1 MTPRKFIVAACLTFS
16 GCDSELGFFAGN
28 ALGDE
33 ITGTV
38 TQVVDG
44 DTIHVSVGSTKH
56 VIRLSEIDTPERDQP
71 WGRQASRALA
81 HKLNKARIT
90 VRTTETDRYGRLV
103 GKVLLGSRDI
113 NREMVLEGHAWV
125 YRQYMRDRSL
135 LEDERT
141 ARRLKVGLWGSD
153 HPIEP
158 WRWRRG
164 TRASLAPTVQA
175 DNENITGPGPLI
187 GGLTPEKILVQFGY
201 RGAKGVSQDQ
211 IKGYKR
217 VFGLLDLDRNK
228 KLSVK
233 EYVDDGRY
241 MDRQAR
247 AGIFLAS
254 DANHDATVTE
264 AEYIENRII
273 TDEAKQIFHSMDADN
288 DGRVRRQEM
297 LKHGTI
303 NDTNLADAVFTSL
316 DTDANGELVIPEYLR
331 VWGSW
336 ARH

>member
-1 MTPRKFIVAACLTFS
+1 MTPRKFIVAACLIFS
-16 GCDSELGFFAGN
+16 GCESELGFFAGN

-38 TQVVDG
+38 TRVVDG
-44 DTIHVSVGSTKH
+44 DTIHVAVGLTKH

-81 HKLNKARIT
+81 EKLNGGRVT
-90 VRTTETDRYGRLV
+90 VLTTEMDRYGRLV
-103 GKVLLGSRDI
+103 GKVLFGSRDI
-113 NREMVLEGHAWV
+113 NREMVREGHAWV

-273 TDEAKQIFHSMDADN
+273 TDEAKQIFRSMDADS

-303 NDTNLADAVFTSL
+303 NDANLADAVFTSL
-316 DTDANGELVIPEYLR
+316 DIDANGELVIPEYLR

>member
-1 MTPRKFIVAACLTFS
+1 MKAKQLRQTWVFVALA
-16 GCDSELGFFAGN
+16 FFAGN
-28 ALGDE
+28 SLGDE
-33 ITGTV
+33 ITGLV
-38 TQVVDG
+38 TRVVDG
-44 DTIHVSVGSTKH
+44 DTIHVAVGLTKH

-81 HKLNKARIT
+81 DKLNRARVT
-90 VRTTETDRYGRLV
+90 VLTTETDRYGRLV
-103 GKVLLGSRDI
+103 GKVLHGSRDI
-113 NREMVLEGHAWV
+113 NREMVREGHAWV
-125 YRQYMRDRSL
+125 YRQYLHDRSL

-141 ARRLKVGLWGSD
+141 ARQRKVGLWGSN

-158 WRWRRG
+158 WRWLRG
-164 TRASLAPTVQA
+164 TRASLAPALQA
-175 DNENITGPGPLI
+175 DNENVIGPGPLI
-187 GGLTPEKILVQFGY
+187 GGLTPEKILVHFGY
-201 RGAKGVSQDQ
+201 RGAQGVPQDQ
-211 IKGYKR
+211 IEGYKR
-217 VFGLLDLDRNK
+217 VFGLIDRDGNK

-273 TDEAKQIFHSMDADN
+273 TDEAKQIFHSMDADG

-303 NDTNLADAVFTSL
+303 NDVNLADAVFTSL

>member
-1 MTPRKFIVAACLTFS
+1 MKAKQLRQTWVFVALA
-16 GCDSELGFFAGN
+16 FFAGN
-28 ALGDE
+28 SLGDE
-33 ITGTV
+33 ITGLV
-38 TQVVDG
+38 TRVVDG
-44 DTIHVSVGSTKH
+44 DTIHVAVGLTKH

-81 HKLNKARIT
+81 DKLNRAKVT
-90 VRTTETDRYGRLV
+90 VLTTETDRYGRLV
-103 GKVLLGSRDI
+103 GKVLHGSRDI
-113 NREMVLEGHAWV
+113 NREMVREGHAWV

-141 ARRLKVGLWGSD
+141 ARRLNVGLWGSAA
-153 HPIEP
+153 PIEP

-187 GGLTPEKILVQFGY
+187 GGLTPEKILVHFGY
-201 RGAKGVSQDQ
+201 RGAQGVPQDQ
-211 IKGYKR
+211 IEGYKR
-217 VFGLLDLDRNK
+217 VFGLIDRDGNK

-273 TDEAKQIFHSMDADN
+273 TDEAKQIFHSMDADG

-303 NDTNLADAVFTSL
+303 NDVNLADAVFTSL

>member
-1 MTPRKFIVAACLTFS
+1 MKAKQLRQAWVFVALA
-16 GCDSELGFFAGN
+16 FFAGN

-33 ITGTV
+33 ITGLV
-38 TQVVDG
+38 TRVVDG
-44 DTIHVSVGSTKH
+44 DTIHVTVGLTKH

-81 HKLNKARIT
+81 DKLNRARVT
-90 VRTTETDRYGRLV
+90 VLTTETDRYGRLV
-103 GKVLLGSRDI
+103 GKVLHGSRDI
-113 NREMVLEGHAWV
+113 NREMVREGHAWV
-125 YRQYMRDRSL
+125 YRQYLHDRSL

-141 ARRLKVGLWGSD
+141 ARQRKVGLWGSN

-164 TRASLAPTVQA
+164 TRASLAPAIQA
-175 DNENITGPGPLI
+175 DNENVIGPGPLI
-187 GGLTPEKILVQFGY
+187 GGLTPEKILVHFGY
-201 RGAKGVSQDQ
+201 RGAQGVPQDQ
-211 IKGYKR
+211 IEGYKR
-217 VFGLLDLDRNK
+217 VFGLIDRDGNK

-273 TDEAKQIFHSMDADN
+273 TDEAKQMFHSMDADG

-303 NDTNLADAVFTSL
+303 NDVNLADAVFTSL

>member
-1 MTPRKFIVAACLTFS
+1 MKAKQLRQTWVFVALA
-16 GCDSELGFFAGN
+16 FFAGN
-28 ALGDE
+28 SLGDE
-33 ITGTV
+33 ITGLV
-38 TQVVDG
+38 TRVVDG
-44 DTIHVSVGSTKH
+44 DTIHVAVGLTKH

-81 HKLNKARIT
+81 DKLNRAKVT
-90 VRTTETDRYGRLV
+90 VLTTETDRYGRLV

-113 NREMVLEGHAWV
+113 NREMVREGHAWV
-125 YRQYMRDRSL
+125 YRQYLHDRSL

-141 ARRLKVGLWGSD
+141 ARQRKVGLWGSN

-164 TRASLAPTVQA
+164 TRASLAPAIQA
-175 DNENITGPGPLI
+175 DNENVIGPGPLI
-187 GGLTPEKILVQFGY
+187 GGLTPEKILVHFGY
-201 RGAKGVSQDQ
+201 RGAQGVPQDQ
-211 IKGYKR
+211 IEGYKR
-217 VFGLLDLDRNK
+217 VFGLIDRDGNK

-273 TDEAKQIFHSMDADN
+273 TDEAKQIFHSMDADG

-303 NDTNLADAVFTSL
+303 NDVNLADAVFTSL

>member
-1 MTPRKFIVAACLTFS
+1 MKAKQLRQAWVFVALA
-16 GCDSELGFFAGN
+16 FFAGN

-33 ITGTV
+33 ITGLV
-38 TQVVDG
+38 TRVVDG
-44 DTIHVSVGSTKH
+44 DTIHVMVGLTKH

-81 HKLNKARIT
+81 DKLNRARVT
-90 VRTTETDRYGRLV
+90 VLTTETDRYGRLV
-103 GKVLLGSRDI
+103 GKVLHGSRDI
-113 NREMVLEGHAWV
+113 NREMVREGHAWV
-125 YRQYMRDRSL
+125 YRQYLHDRSL

-141 ARRLKVGLWGSD
+141 ARQRKVGLWGSN

-164 TRASLAPTVQA
+164 TRASLAPAIQA
-175 DNENITGPGPLI
+175 DSENVTGPGPLI
-187 GGLTPEKILVQFGY
+187 GGLTPEKILVHFGY
-201 RGAKGVSQDQ
+201 RGAKGVPQDQ
-211 IKGYKR
+211 IEGYKR
-217 VFGLLDLDRNK
+217 VFGLIDRDGNK

-273 TDEAKQIFHSMDADN
+273 TDEAKQIFHSMDADG

-303 NDTNLADAVFTSL
+303 NDVNLADAVFTLL
-316 DTDANGELVIPEYLR
+316 DADANGELVIPEYLR

>member
-1 MTPRKFIVAACLTFS
+1 MQPSSNK
-16 GCDSELGFFAGN
+16 FFALDSCWLV
-28 ALGDE
+28 ALAFFAATAYGDE

-38 TQVVDG
+38 TRVVDG
-44 DTIHVSVGSTKH
+44 DTIHVSVGLTKH
-56 VIRLSEIDTPERDQP
+56 VIRLSEIDTPERDQS

-81 HKLNKARIT
+81 DKLNRAKVTIH
-90 VRTTETDRYGRLV
+90 TTETDRYGRLV

-113 NREMVLEGHAWV
+113 NREMVREGHAWV
-125 YRQYMRDRSL
+125 YRQYLQDRSL

-141 ARRLKVGLWGSD
+141 ARQRKAGLWGSD
-153 HPIEP
+153 SPIEP
-158 WRWRRG
+158 WSWRRG
-164 TRASLAPTVQA
+164 TRASVAPAFQA
-175 DNENITGPGPLI
+175 DNKKATGPRPLI

-201 RGAKGVSQDQ
+201 RGAKGVPQDQ

-217 VFGLLDLDRNK
+217 VFGFMDRDGNN

-273 TDEAKQIFHSMDADN
+273 TDEAKQIFHSMDADS
-288 DGRVRRQEM
+288 DGRVLKQEM
-297 LKHGTI
+297 LRHGMI
-303 NDTNLADAVFTSL
+303 NDANLVDAVFTSL

>member
-1 MTPRKFIVAACLTFS
+1 MKAKQLRQAWVFVALA
-16 GCDSELGFFAGN
+16 FFAGN
-28 ALGDE
+28 SLGDE
-33 ITGTV
+33 ITGLV
-38 TQVVDG
+38 TRVVDG
-44 DTIHVSVGSTKH
+44 DTIHVAVGLTKH

-81 HKLNKARIT
+81 DKLNRAKVT
-90 VRTTETDRYGRLV
+90 VLTTETDRYGRLV
-103 GKVLLGSRDI
+103 GKVLHGSRDI
-113 NREMVLEGHAWV
+113 NREMVREGHAWV
-125 YRQYMRDRSL
+125 YRQYLHDRSL

-141 ARRLKVGLWGSD
+141 ARQRKVGLWGSN

-164 TRASLAPTVQA
+164 TRASLAPAIQA
-175 DNENITGPGPLI
+175 DNENVTGPGPLI
-187 GGLTPEKILVQFGY
+187 GGLTPEKILVHFGY
-201 RGAKGVSQDQ
+201 RGAQGVPQDQ
-211 IKGYKR
+211 IEGYKR
-217 VFGLLDLDRNK
+217 VFGLIDRDGNK

-273 TDEAKQIFHSMDADN
+273 TDEAKQIFHSMDADG

-303 NDTNLADAVFTSL
+303 NDVNLADAVFTSL
-316 DTDANGELVIPEYLR
+316 DADANGELVIPEYLR

>member
-1 MTPRKFIVAACLTFS
+1 MTPRKFIVAACLIFS
-16 GCDSELGFFAGN
+16 GCESELGFFAGN

-33 ITGTV
+33 LTGTV
-38 TQVVDG
+38 TRVVDG
-44 DTIHVSVGSTKH
+44 DTIHVAVGLTKH

-81 HKLNKARIT
+81 EKLNGGRVT
-90 VRTTETDRYGRLV
+90 VLTTEMDRYGRLV
-103 GKVLLGSRDI
+103 GKVLFGSHDI
-113 NREMVLEGHAWV
+113 NREMVREGHAWV

-233 EYVDDGRY
+233 EYV
-241 MDRQAR
+241 
-247 AGIFLAS
+247 
-254 DANHDATVTE
+254 
-264 AEYIENRII
+264 
-273 TDEAKQIFHSMDADN
+273 
-288 DGRVRRQEM
+288 
-297 LKHGTI
+297 
-303 NDTNLADAVFTSL
+303 
-316 DTDANGELVIPEYLR
+316 
-331 VWGSW
+331 
-336 ARH
+336 

>member
-1 MTPRKFIVAACLTFS
+1 MKAKQLRRAWVFVALA
-16 GCDSELGFFAGN
+16 FFAGN

-33 ITGTV
+33 ITGAV
-38 TQVVDG
+38 TRVVDG
-44 DTIHVSVGSTKH
+44 DTIHVSVGLTKH

-81 HKLNKARIT
+81 DKLNRARVT
-90 VRTTETDRYGRLV
+90 VLTTETDRYGRLV

-113 NREMVLEGHAWV
+113 NREMVFEGHAWV
-125 YRQYMRDRSL
+125 YRRYLRDRSL

-164 TRASLAPTVQA
+164 ERASLAPTVQA
-175 DNENITGPGPLI
+175 DNENVTRPGALI

-228 KLSVK
+228 TLSVK

-247 AGIFLAS
+247 AGIFIAS
-254 DANHDATVTE
+254 DANHDAIVTE
-264 AEYIENRII
+264 AEYIENRIM
-273 TDEAKQIFHSMDADN
+273 TDEAKQIFHSMDAN
-288 DGRVRRQEM
+288 SDGRVRRQEM

-303 NDTNLADAVFTSL
+303 NDVNLADAVFTSL

>member
-1 MTPRKFIVAACLTFS
+1 VKAKQLRQTWVFVALA
-16 GCDSELGFFAGN
+16 FFAGN
-28 ALGDE
+28 SLGDE
-33 ITGTV
+33 ITGLV
-38 TQVVDG
+38 TRVVDG
-44 DTIHVSVGSTKH
+44 DTIHVAVGLTKH

-81 HKLNKARIT
+81 DKLNRAKVT
-90 VRTTETDRYGRLV
+90 VLTTETDRYGRLV
-103 GKVLLGSRDI
+103 GKVLHGSRDI
-113 NREMVLEGHAWV
+113 NREMVREGHAWV
-125 YRQYMRDRSL
+125 YRQYLHDRSL

-141 ARRLKVGLWGSD
+141 ARQRKVGLWGSN

-164 TRASLAPTVQA
+164 TRASLAPVIQA
-175 DNENITGPGPLI
+175 DNENVIGPGPLI
-187 GGLTPEKILVQFGY
+187 GGLTPEKILVHFGY
-201 RGAKGVSQDQ
+201 RGAQGVPQDQ
-211 IKGYKR
+211 IEGYKR
-217 VFGLLDLDRNK
+217 VFGLIDRDGNK

-273 TDEAKQIFHSMDADN
+273 TDEAKQIFHSMDADG

-303 NDTNLADAVFTSL
+303 NDVNLADAVFTSL

>member
-1 MTPRKFIVAACLTFS
+1 MKAKQLRQTWVFVALA
-16 GCDSELGFFAGN
+16 FFAGN

-33 ITGTV
+33 ITGLV
-38 TQVVDG
+38 TRVVDG
-44 DTIHVSVGSTKH
+44 DTIHVTVGLTKH

-81 HKLNKARIT
+81 DKLNRAKVT
-90 VRTTETDRYGRLV
+90 VLTTETDRYGRLV
-103 GKVLLGSRDI
+103 GKVLHGSRDI
-113 NREMVLEGHAWV
+113 NREMVREGHAWV
-125 YRQYMRDRSL
+125 YRQYLHDRSL

-141 ARRLKVGLWGSD
+141 ARQRKVGLWGSN

-187 GGLTPEKILVQFGY
+187 GGLTPEKILVHFGY
-201 RGAKGVSQDQ
+201 RGAQGVPQDQ
-211 IKGYKR
+211 IEGYKR
-217 VFGLLDLDRNK
+217 VFGLIDRDGNK

-273 TDEAKQIFHSMDADN
+273 TDEAKQIFHSMDADG

-303 NDTNLADAVFTSL
+303 NEVNLADAVFTSL

>member
-1 MTPRKFIVAACLTFS
+1 MKVKQLRQAWVFVALA
-16 GCDSELGFFAGN
+16 FFAGN

-33 ITGTV
+33 ITGLV
-38 TQVVDG
+38 TRVVDG
-44 DTIHVSVGSTKH
+44 DTIHVTVGLTKH

-81 HKLNKARIT
+81 DKLNRARVT
-90 VRTTETDRYGRLV
+90 VLTTETDRYGRLV
-103 GKVLLGSRDI
+103 GKVLYGSRDI
-113 NREMVLEGHAWV
+113 NREMVREGHAWV
-125 YRQYMRDRSL
+125 YRQYLHDRSL

-141 ARRLKVGLWGSD
+141 ARQRKVGLWGSN

-164 TRASLAPTVQA
+164 TRASLAPAIQA
-175 DNENITGPGPLI
+175 DNENVIGPGPLI
-187 GGLTPEKILVQFGY
+187 GGLTPEKILVHFGY
-201 RGAKGVSQDQ
+201 RGAQGVPQDQ
-211 IKGYKR
+211 IEGYKR
-217 VFGLLDLDRNK
+217 LFGLIDRDGNK

-273 TDEAKQIFHSMDADN
+273 TDEAKQIFHSMDADG

-303 NDTNLADAVFTSL
+303 NDVNLADAVFTSL
-316 DTDANGELVIPEYLR
+316 DADANGELVIPEYLR

>member
-1 MTPRKFIVAACLTFS
+1 MTPRKFIVAACLIFS
-16 GCDSELGFFAGN
+16 GCESELGFFAGN

-38 TQVVDG
+38 TRVVDG
-44 DTIHVSVGSTKH
+44 DTIHVAVGLTKH

-81 HKLNKARIT
+81 EKLNGGRVT
-90 VRTTETDRYGRLV
+90 VLTTEMDRYGRLI
-103 GKVLLGSRDI
+103 GKVLFGSRDI
-113 NREMVLEGHAWV
+113 NREMVREGHAWV

-201 RGAKGVSQDQ
+201 RGAKGASQDQ

-273 TDEAKQIFHSMDADN
+273 TDEAKQIFRSMDADS

-303 NDTNLADAVFTSL
+303 NDANLADAVFTSL
-316 DTDANGELVIPEYLR
+316 DIDANGELVIPEYLR

>member
-1 MTPRKFIVAACLTFS
+1 MQPSSNKFSALDFCWLVALA
-16 GCDSELGFFAGN
+16 FFA
-28 ALGDE
+28 ATAYGDE

-38 TQVVDG
+38 TRVVDG
-44 DTIHVSVGSTKH
+44 DTIHVSVGLTKH

-81 HKLNKARIT
+81 DKLNRAKVT
-90 VRTTETDRYGRLV
+90 VDTAATDRYGRLV

-125 YRQYMRDRSL
+125 YRQYLQDRSL

-141 ARRLKVGLWGSD
+141 ARQRKAGLWGSD
-153 HPIEP
+153 SPIEP
-158 WRWRRG
+158 WSWRRG
-164 TRASLAPTVQA
+164 TRASVAPAFQA
-175 DNENITGPGPLI
+175 DNKKATGPRPLI

-201 RGAKGVSQDQ
+201 RGAKGVPQDQ

-217 VFGLLDLDRNK
+217 VFGFMDRDGNN

-273 TDEAKQIFHSMDADN
+273 TDEAKQIFHSMDADS
-288 DGRVRRQEM
+288 DGRVRKQEM
-297 LKHGTI
+297 LRHGMI
-303 NDTNLADAVFTSL
+303 NDANLVDAVFTSL

-331 VWGSW
+331 VWGLW

>member
-1 MTPRKFIVAACLTFS
+1 M
-16 GCDSELGFFAGN
+16 
-28 ALGDE
+28 
-33 ITGTV
+33 
-38 TQVVDG
+38 
-44 DTIHVSVGSTKH
+44 
-56 VIRLSEIDTPERDQP
+56 
-71 WGRQASRALA
+71 
-81 HKLNKARIT
+81 
-90 VRTTETDRYGRLV
+90 DRYGRLV
-103 GKVLLGSRDI
+103 GKVLFGSRDI
-113 NREMVLEGHAWV
+113 NREMVREGHAWV

-303 NDTNLADAVFTSL
+303 NDANLADAVFTSL

>member
-1 MTPRKFIVAACLTFS
+1 MKVKQLRQAWVFVALA
-16 GCDSELGFFAGN
+16 FFAGN

-33 ITGTV
+33 ITGLV
-38 TQVVDG
+38 TRVVDG
-44 DTIHVSVGSTKH
+44 DTIHVTVGLTKH

-81 HKLNKARIT
+81 DKLNRAKVT
-90 VRTTETDRYGRLV
+90 VLTTETDRYGRLV
-103 GKVLLGSRDI
+103 GKVLHGSRDI
-113 NREMVLEGHAWV
+113 NREMVREGHAWV
-125 YRQYMRDRSL
+125 YRQYLHDRSL

-141 ARRLKVGLWGSD
+141 ARQRKVGLWGSN

-164 TRASLAPTVQA
+164 TRASLAPAIQA
-175 DNENITGPGPLI
+175 DNENVIGPGPLI
-187 GGLTPEKILVQFGY
+187 GGLTPEKILVHFGY
-201 RGAKGVSQDQ
+201 RGAQGVPQDQ
-211 IKGYKR
+211 IEGYKR
-217 VFGLLDLDRNK
+217 VFGLIDRDGNK

-254 DANHDATVTE
+254 DANHDAIVTE
-264 AEYIENRII
+264 AEYIENRIM
-273 TDEAKQIFHSMDADN
+273 TDEAKQIFHSMDADG

-303 NDTNLADAVFTSL
+303 NDVNLADAVFTSL

>member
-1 MTPRKFIVAACLTFS
+1 MKAKQLRQAWVFVALA
-16 GCDSELGFFAGN
+16 FFAGN

-33 ITGTV
+33 ITGLV
-38 TQVVDG
+38 TRVVDG
-44 DTIHVSVGSTKH
+44 DTIHVTVGLTKH

-81 HKLNKARIT
+81 DKLNRAKVT
-90 VRTTETDRYGRLV
+90 VLTTETDRYGRLV
-103 GKVLLGSRDI
+103 GKVLHGSRDI
-113 NREMVLEGHAWV
+113 NREMVREGHAWV
-125 YRQYMRDRSL
+125 YRQYLHDRSL

-141 ARRLKVGLWGSD
+141 ARQRKVGLWGSN

-164 TRASLAPTVQA
+164 TRASLAPAIQA
-175 DNENITGPGPLI
+175 DNENVIGPGPLI
-187 GGLTPEKILVQFGY
+187 GGLTPEKILVHFGY
-201 RGAKGVSQDQ
+201 RGAQGVPQDQ
-211 IKGYKR
+211 IEGYKR
-217 VFGLLDLDRNK
+217 VFGLIDRDGNK

-273 TDEAKQIFHSMDADN
+273 TDEAKQIFHSMDADG

-303 NDTNLADAVFTSL
+303 NDVNLADAVFTLL
-316 DTDANGELVIPEYLR
+316 DADANGELVIPEYLR

-336 ARH
+336 VRH

>member
-1 MTPRKFIVAACLTFS
+1 MKAKQLRQAWVFVALA
-16 GCDSELGFFAGN
+16 FFAGN

-33 ITGTV
+33 ITGLV
-38 TQVVDG
+38 TRVVDG
-44 DTIHVSVGSTKH
+44 DTIHVTVGLTKH

-81 HKLNKARIT
+81 DKLNRAKVT
-90 VRTTETDRYGRLV
+90 VLTTETDRYGRLV
-103 GKVLLGSRDI
+103 GKVLHGSRDI
-113 NREMVLEGHAWV
+113 NREMVREGHAWV
-125 YRQYMRDRSL
+125 YRQYLHDRSL

-141 ARRLKVGLWGSD
+141 ARQRKVGLWGSN

-164 TRASLAPTVQA
+164 TRASLAPAIQA
-175 DNENITGPGPLI
+175 DNENVIGPGPLI
-187 GGLTPEKILVQFGY
+187 GGLTPEKILVHFGY
-201 RGAKGVSQDQ
+201 RGAQGVPQDQ
-211 IKGYKR
+211 IEGYKR
-217 VFGLLDLDRNK
+217 VFGLIDRDGNK

-273 TDEAKQIFHSMDADN
+273 TDEAKQIFHSMDADG

-303 NDTNLADAVFTSL
+303 NDVNLADAVFTSL
-316 DTDANGELVIPEYLR
+316 DADANGELVIPEYLR

>member
-1 MTPRKFIVAACLTFS
+1 MTPAKFILAACLTFF
-16 GCDSELGFFAGN
+16 GCDIELASFAAT

-33 ITGTV
+33 ITGVV
-38 TQVVDG
+38 TRVVDG
-44 DTIHVSVGSTKH
+44 DTIHVAVGLTKH

-71 WGRQASRALA
+71 WGRQASRALTD
-81 HKLNKARIT
+81 KLNRARVT
-90 VRTTETDRYGRLV
+90 VQTSETDRYGRVV

-113 NREMVLEGHAWV
+113 NREMVREGHAWV
-125 YRQYMRDRSL
+125 YRRYLQDRSL

-141 ARRLKVGLWGSD
+141 ARQRKAGLWGSD
-153 HPIEP
+153 TPIEP

-164 TRASLAPTVQA
+164 TRASVVPAVQA
-175 DNENITGPGPLI
+175 DNKKSTGYRPLI

-201 RGAKGVSQDQ
+201 RGAKGVPQDQ

-217 VFGLLDLDRNK
+217 VFGFMDRDGNN

-273 TDEAKQIFHSMDADN
+273 TDEAKQIFHSMDADS
-288 DGRVRRQEM
+288 DGRVLKQEM
-297 LKHGTI
+297 LRHGMI
-303 NDTNLADAVFTSL
+303 NDVNLADAVFTSL